1 MSNCKKSERR
11 LTGYEAVTQPI
22 YHKTMHYKDDVIIN
36 NVIYLL
42 KDIGSWTKPKK
53 KKIAR
58 NLKMQL

>member
-22 YHKTMHYKDDVIIN
+22 NHKTMHYKDDVIIN

-42 KDIGSWTKPKK
+42 KDIGS
-53 KKIAR
+53 
-58 NLKMQL
+58 